1 MASTARHE
9 REMVLNAKKELNST
23 KEPLEKLRLQ
33 CLQRGVTGIRDFGRQ
48 VQSSFVP
55 FHVCFAFDEAIHL
68 VANDS
73 TAYFYFLYF
82 YRTFRVWD
90 DNSDRKISFEEF
102 VKGLGDYGA
111 SLNPTETHRLFT
123 SMDKDGSGSIEYEE
137 LLIALRVR
145 SRKTH

>member
-1 MASTARHE
+1 MFTARRH
-9 REMVLNAKKELNST
+9 RNPRFWTASAV
-23 KEPLEKLRLQ
+23 
-33 CLQRGVTGIRDFGRQ
+33 F
-48 VQSSFVP
+48 FVP
-55 FHVCFAFDEAIHL
+55 FHVCFAFEEAIRTICQ
-68 VANDS
+68 VIPPI
-73 TAYFYFLYF
+73 YFLYF

-111 SLNPTETHRLFT
+111 SLNPTETHRLFS